1 MNKQEIEKSL
11 KRYLKKKVSYSL
23 SLLITFLITGGFA
36 YANELNQEEMLVRIK
51 DQRAKIEKLLE
62 ENYKKEAA
70 LQKGNLELLK
80 EADFYTKPGSAGLFS
95 MAFFSKNVSSQP
107 KEWKGTVREETEHDQ
122 MRRNYNDVATYS
134 GSQRSGLANNKTTT
148 NTLLKG
154 IDHTKKVSKLSS
166 GWINKNTNYG
176 QAANAY
182 DVEAKLFILP
192 VVKAPVVNTPTAPVV
207 NFVAPKAPTELSI
220 SAPSLINVNI
230 GAITVNAPVVNVP
243 TVSAPSAITAPTMQ
257 EVRVNEPNI
266 NVSIGAINVANP
278 TIATPPSLTAPT
290 VSVNVAPAAPPS
302 IEVPNPTVTAP
313 DSPEAPSFNV
323 YRRARGLFLPGTTA
337 VSGNGL
343 GFNNFNRSIR
353 RFVGP
358 NNSNASV
365 NNAPFF
371 LTGSTTVVSGTSKA
385 TSKIEAT
392 TVWTDDKSTYGKF
405 DITNRYDNI
414 KFNEAAAA
422 MKPWDGW
429 YNQAVKYS
437 SPYDFPAVA
446 ANTPTSA
453 IDDGQ
458 AKDVGSGK
466 PDNADYINN
475 YSNKK
480 QQNWIFQG
488 APALVK
494 DMTVTIG
501 GTGYGKRKQYKNAS
515 GDGLTYLE
523 GGVPKPLTYT
533 PNEGVVLFAQTRGV
547 RLNNVDI
554 NLRGNAL
561 IADVD
566 TQGDYEVNFSNVGID
581 IKNDYNTI
589 LGLSSV
595 TINYHVYP
603 SSSDARLSSDW
614 GRYIGDQSTTENGI
628 NLGATNVKASTS
640 NNAILFVDYARVHRW
655 IGTKITYTVPTGLP
669 GGGTNYEGN
678 PGEYQ
683 MYYPTPGVIKFQNTG
698 NVEFVGSGNAGV
710 WIASYVPERKTFM
723 GTATQL
729 LNLGTAKL
737 YGDKN
742 VAYYFASDLYNP
754 AANGVFVGDVKVR
767 AELGTTLD
775 GTTTGTT
782 QIGTGANGGNDNK
795 KSEKN
800 VAVFVA
806 SGQRKEMNDLRNGY
820 AQFYPATLSLPI
832 TNVNLYGSDD
842 MHRIVGLVNGKD
854 IGASQ
859 LGTNTAI
866 VAKIKPLELKD
877 FDVKFG
883 KYSKDSIAL
892 IAKNGSVVNLEP
904 TSATISDSAVSGA
917 ESNIMV
923 YAEGVWWNPRKKFVA
938 KAIDSGTYGKE
949 AYARGEAVTGRKNIS
964 DFNTTVN
971 IKKDVEMG
979 SINSIAFF
987 AKRGAIIDATNNTVK
1002 MTGHTATAVLA
1013 HATEDYTASTIVDSN
1028 NANAGKQPKTEIIV
1042 KSVEALAHAA
1052 GTEDKDKNTN
1062 IAVAAISEE
1071 KIGSTV
1077 KKGTGDVTV
1086 TVKED
1091 VKVDGLGAFASGEK
1105 ATVNI
1110 ESKTNTSTIKSGS
1123 NGALVATNAGT
1134 INFGGGTITHNVDDK
1149 VAFYAEKKKVSG
1161 NDVISHINFKG
1172 ATTLN
1177 ISKGIVFYGDK
1188 EDYSKTATVG
1198 SKETGRYTGM
1208 GNVTVNLQGHGVN
1221 LGVFKSAELTWKG
1234 NASTAYTDDIAQI
1247 PKVAAIN
1254 TGIYWYKTTLE
1265 SGTLKVKADVNRD
1278 SISVGTT
1285 RGDGFN
1291 DIRMEREKVIL
1302 EDGKTISSTKNN
1314 GMLLA
1319 SNGDAKS
1326 NTESGYTVK
1335 EGKISIS
1342 NKDASDK
1349 ATRATVAT
1357 YVNFGHIITE
1367 KNGSKEGTIE
1377 ANNGVAVYGVNG
1389 SKISNSG
1396 TVSVGSSSKTQPAI
1410 AIMALARTEPYQYKD
1425 KHGKTVTKVDDY
1437 GIFAGKASA
1446 GANWIEI
1453 INKGKITVTGTDAIG
1468 IYAKNNYNNTIA
1480 KNKILIHNEGVI
1492 SLGDRGKG
1500 IVIQTKDKSV
1510 TNGGTL
1516 TLKDSKLTANNQD
1529 IKVGD
1534 EGIGIYTEYSDI
1546 KFDGNY
1552 GIAIGNKGVAI
1563 QTKGI
1568 NKIEQTNKTDTLNIE
1583 YKSSSTAKDTSAM
1596 AIGYTGTTKT
1606 DVFTNKLNLNL
1617 VNTDKAVTFT
1627 GIYANGL
1634 GKLVNQGDITSAS
1647 NGSYGIIS
1655 NDVEVEN
1662 KGTIKVGATTSND
1675 SNAVGIYVKNAKLTT
1690 DGDKIVLQGNGNNTK
1705 SPLGIYAKADSSIGT
1720 TVKDITINQGT
1731 NPLSISSK
1739 KAVGI
1744 YIEDGSTGNNK
1755 LKLVNNSNITLSNS
1769 ASKTTERKIGL
1780 ILRNSK
1786 NSANVTNGKITVA
1799 KNNLGI
1805 FNNNSTL
1812 THTGILEVKHNG
1824 AGTENIG
1831 IHNTGTDFKLTVTKD
1846 ILNPT
1851 RLGKV
1856 DVEGQNGT
1864 IGISAI
1870 TGTTGSGEINLVNAT
1885 VNVNAPD
1892 KNAGKIPLG
1901 LYADGNKISVIA
1913 SGTTKFTVS
1922 PNAVGIYMKGNNT
1935 SKVTGVYDFSLSSEN
1950 TKNTMG
1956 IGAFLTGGA
1965 YVTTGTSKL
1974 KLASTATA
1982 TNANGAIRPIGL
1994 FYGAGSTKNEA
2005 NLDILASSKEVI
2017 GLYANNLS
2025 AFENKGT
2032 IEVKAKSSMGAYVAK
2047 SNITNKAI
2055 TTVSGEKSYGWYLKG
2070 GNSSTTAKIL
2080 ALAKESV
2087 GVLISGKGITGVTS
2101 FENKSG
2107 VEILANA
2114 DKSIGVY
2121 AEEGAKYKNKGILN
2135 SLNATSIGA
2144 FGVKATLVNDT
2155 NATIN
2160 AKKVALYAKTSS
2172 TIENKGTINVTN
2184 KGQTGIIADDK
2195 TTINLTAGKIES
2207 NLDKVTAVVVQNK
2220 STVNLKGTNI
2230 KLGKNSIAIN
2240 STKNSTV
2247 NLTSG
2252 NVEVGEKG
2260 LGIFTKDGKVD
2271 LKSYTGKFTLG
2282 KEGIAIYSKN
2292 SVVNGGTLKVDYSNN
2307 AMGVG
2312 IYYDGG
2318 TVNNNT
2324 VVSHTGKKLVN
2335 IFSSSSNLTNIANQ
2349 KVQAESIG
2357 IYANGG
2363 TLANKST
2370 ITLEGDKSVGFFLDN
2385 KSKLTEIGT
2394 INGAT
2399 APTFKIGV
2407 YVNKGSIEGSKD
2419 YTFGVNNGVAMYLG
2433 KDGVNNSTGTLNLNG
2448 NSVGTG
2454 RTIGIYTTPTTT
2466 TRNINTS
2473 IKMTGKDAVG
2483 LFLSNGSKVSYGGTL
2498 DITSNSSNTN
2508 FGIGASV
2515 EKNSTFTLNSAG
2527 KVKIGGTNNIGFFVK
2542 QGGTLQVS
2550 GGTVQNTKDGIF
2562 AYLSD
2567 GQLNFTAGTTP
2578 NINFLNV
2585 FVSGN
2590 KGSIQNATAITVGT
2604 AGMQASQG
2612 AKILNNTTGVINGRV
2627 QGAKALI
2634 ATSAGSKVENKGAIK
2649 LTADKSVAIYADNRA
2664 TGISTGKVEIGK
2676 NSVAYYTNRDGIVNV
2691 SGNTKIGEASTIFY
2705 VNSGQVNYTGP
2716 DIVLP
2721 NKTTAITLTAISP
2734 STKINFNNKSIA
2746 VGESGTGIYVSGQG
2760 EVTTT
2765 NIQNLAKISTKKS
2778 ANAIYLNNNR
2788 AFSSKIAIDLVG
2800 ENSIGV
2806 LSTKNGNINYSGN
2819 LNSTI
2824 KNVKGIVHKGS
2835 GNTINSGVIKVTGN
2849 SSIGIYA
2856 ENGGILEN
2864 RNKIEIGQGTKT
2876 ATSVGLYGKNQT
2888 TIINKGN
2895 IKMVKNSIG
2904 IYGKHTIVKNLGTIQ
2919 NSGLNNNAIY
2929 VEDSDIINSGNI
2941 SLGDSSN
2948 GIYATSTTAKSII
2961 NSGNIKVGNN
2971 QAAAIFG
2978 DGRVGINNTS
2988 GTITVGKQS
2997 VGLATKQGNISV
3009 GSATKFNVGEES
3021 TYIYTEKGS
3030 AVNNATL
3037 NVSKYSV
3044 AMYTKEG
3051 SMQNKG
3057 NIKVGESSVGNKK
3070 ISVAMATEKGIIENF
3085 GNITIPNS
3093 HGVAMV
3099 ANKGGT
3105 AINRNGGTISVGGE
3119 AAYGLQ
3125 ATGSS
3130 VLINEGRIDV
3140 AGKDA
3145 RGIAATNKSKVTNTA
3160 TGIINVNGVNAQ
3172 DYGSRVKNDG
3182 TININSSTGIGLI
3195 TGSGGTIDNSSTG
3208 KININ
3213 VAGGK
3218 DTKVNSGQLS
3228 AGAIT
3233 IKGPKAYIGNVEIQ
3247 NSGTITVNG
3256 ALNFNQI
3263 RIGSTVGNIGTINA
3277 TSFEKGKFI
3286 VLPNAALGSNKDMY
3300 TVQYLGGIEN
3310 VPNNGSITAI
3320 SHSAT
3325 FVADIQKDDTNL
3337 SLARVMLVRIPYA
3350 KLLAE
3355 TPAEEFGKGLDD
3367 LYKGLSKKGAVSPKN
3382 PTSTPYS
3389 KELDMFDALK
3399 TISDKEE
3406 LGATFDMELRGNAY
3420 ANVQRRMLD
3429 INETFSTSYENLKNS
3444 TLYAKGRFK
3453 TGAIASTGNAK
3464 DKNPGVEDYKTK
3476 TTGAIVMKEKDFKT
3490 YGRSADVSLAFT
3502 ETEFKFDYGSKE
3514 KVHSLQLGAG
3524 YEDFLTEH
3532 NWKYSTRGEVTLNRH
3547 NMKRKMHLSNGTYE
3561 NKGKYWSKT
3570 VEWKNKLRYEGTTAN
3585 GLITAGIFGTFNL
3598 GYGKFDKI
3606 KENGDGA
3613 ELEVKSKD
3621 MYMVRPGVGTDL
3633 SLNYYTNSGKVSVIG
3648 TATAEYEAGKV
3659 YDGVNQVR
3667 IKNSTA
3673 GYYGLE
3679 KPKAVKE
3686 VFKVGAQVQYETN
3699 AGHKIGVGVTREEG
3713 SVRATKYGV
3722 NAAYKF

>member
-148 NTLLKG
+148 TNTLLKG

-166 GWINKNTNYG
+166 GWINKSTNYG

-192 VVKAPVVNTPTAPVV
+192 VVKAPVVNTPIAPVV

-313 DSPEAPSFNV
+313 NAPAAPNFTAFSRGRGNWLGGFSFISGRMDWTPGLEAWEIGIGFATPINMDSQPIFNGAATYLGQGKTSGSVINAYTKPDGTVVNSYSNIKSDTNLSGGTPNNSAGIYPLTRTSPVSIPGMTAGTYYSATDARAGRTQQSWVFQGSPVVKDMQIKIGGGNYNDPNDTNLNTPSTALFAQISRIKLENVALELAGKAIVGQLNQDSPMEVTFTNTDINITGNYNTLITTNLIVSGLHGYWGASDL
-323 YRRARGLFLPGTTA
+323 RGRTDWGAARSDTAASSTAVDFGGTNLTAATKRNALYYVQRPNSQRWFGSPMMVPVPGTTTPA
-337 VSGNGL
+337 Y
-343 GFNNFNRSIR
+343 SI
-353 RFVGP
+353 
-358 NNSNASV
+358 NSES
-365 NNAPFF
+365 
-371 LTGSTTVVSGTSKA
+371 
-385 TSKIEAT
+385 
-392 TVWTDDKSTYGKF
+392 
-405 DITNRYDNI
+405 
-414 KFNEAAAA
+414 
-422 MKPWDGW
+422 
-429 YNQAVKYS
+429 
-437 SPYDFPAVA
+437 
-446 ANTPTSA
+446 
-453 IDDGQ
+453 
-458 AKDVGSGK
+458 
-466 PDNADYINN
+466 
-475 YSNKK
+475 
-480 QQNWIFQG
+480 
-488 APALVK
+488 
-494 DMTVTIG
+494 
-501 GTGYGKRKQYKNAS
+501 
-515 GDGLTYLE
+515 
-523 GGVPKPLTYT
+523 
-533 PNEGVVLFAQTRGV
+533 
-547 RLNNVDI
+547 
-554 NLRGNAL
+554 
-561 IADVD
+561 
-566 TQGDYEVNFSNVGID
+566 
-581 IKNDYNTI
+581 
-589 LGLSSV
+589 
-595 TINYHVYP
+595 YHVYP
-603 SSSDARLSSDW
+603 PAFGNVSVKNT
-614 GRYIGDQSTTENGI
+614 GGTVKYIG
-628 NLGATNVKASTS
+628 A
-640 NNAILFVDYARVHRW
+640 
-655 IGTKITYTVPTGLP
+655 
-669 GGGTNYEGN
+669 
-678 PGEYQ
+678 
-683 MYYPTPGVIKFQNTG
+683 G
-698 NVEFVGSGNAGV
+698 NVGTWVSA
-710 WIASYVPERKTFM
+710 YVPDRTKWV
-723 GTATQL
+723 GTAL
-729 LNLGTAKL
+729 SPYLNLGKV
-737 YGDKN
+737 YMQGDNN
-742 VAYYFASDLYNP
+742 VAYYFAKNT
-754 AANGVFVGDVKVR
+754 AAPNGNGIFQGEVVVD
-767 AELGTTLD
+767 AEIGTDLD
-775 GTTTGTT
+775 G
-782 QIGTGANGGNDNK
+782 AGGNTQVALGNISGGDAS
-795 KSEKN
+795 KSENN
-800 VAVFVA
+800 VAVYLD
-806 SGQRKEMNDLRNGY
+806 SGQRKELNNELGGTGNVIY
-820 AQFYPATLSLPI
+820 KQYFPATLDFTVDTVAHPGIVGIANGSQIGYPILSNDPIKDLKI
-832 TNVNLYGSDD
+832 TNFN
-842 MHRIVGLVNGKD
+842 
-854 IGASQ
+854 
-859 LGTNTAI
+859 
-866 VAKIKPLELKD
+866 
-877 FDVKFG
+877 VKFG
-883 KYSKDSIAL
+883 QYSKKGIG
-892 IAKNGSVVNLEP
+892 IVAKNGSVVEINKGGGQ
-904 TSATISDSAVSGA
+904 TINDGASGTNRAT
-917 ESNIMV
+917 ESVMIF
-923 YAEGVWWNPRKKFVA
+923 AEGVFYNPRKVLTG
-938 KAIDSGTYGKE
+938 GTYNKE
-949 AYARGEAVTGRKNIS
+949 AYGRGESTTGQKSIS

-971 IKKDVEMG
+971 IKNDVEMG
-979 SINSIAFF
+979 SINSTAFF

-1013 HATEDYTASTIVDSN
+1013 HATEDHKASTIVDSN

-1110 ESKTNTSTIKSGS
+1110 ESKTNTSAIKSGS

-3172 DYGSRVKNDG
+3172 GIYVDYGSRVKNDG
-3182 TININSSTGIGLI
+3182 TININSSTGVGLI

-3453 TGAIASTGNAK
+3453 TGAIVSTGNAK